1 MDTVKN
7 AAKAA
12 TGQDSQFTAG
22 KTFVTVQSLVACIDP
37 HEQVIKSP
45 SRA

>member
-1 MDTVKN
+1 MDSIKN

-22 KTFVTVQSLVACIDP
+22 KTFVTIQSPVACIDS
-37 HEQVIKSP
+37 HD
-45 SRA
+45 